1 MDGQQLNT
9 AVGLTIAA
17 VGLVSWSLVLLA
29 EPEHPVQSRVMWLLA
44 LGMTL
49 VSSLALADVDWWVG
63 VFAAVN
69 RAVVAGSGVRALWL
83 VWRGARAARREP

>member
-17 VGLVSWSLVLLA
+17 VGLVSWSLVLLW
-29 EPEHPVQSRVMWLLA
+29 EPDHPVQSRVMWLLA

-63 VFAAVN
+63 VVAAAN
-69 RAVVAGSGVRALWL
+69 RTIVAGAGIRSLWL
-83 VWRGARAARREP
+83 LWRGPQAARHDP